1 MALIISTVI
10 WGQRFA
16 HSYYPEFLHENEQK
30 IMLDG
35 KYYSHDLMLEKALNF
50 IDENAQKPFFL
61 YFSPTI
67 PHADLDIMGEA
78 MTEYEGEFCETP
90 FGGSRDGYKSQQI
103 RVRRMRRWLLIWI
116 KVWV

>member
-1 MALIISTVI
+1 
-10 WGQRFA
+10 
-16 HSYYPEFLHENEQK
+16 
-30 IMLDG
+30 MLDG

-67 PHADLDIMGEA
+67 PHADLDIMGEV

-90 FGGSRDGYKSQQI
+90 LEEAKTVINRSKL
-103 RVRRMRRWLLIWI
+103 RVRHMRRWLLIWI

>member
-1 MALIISTVI
+1 
-10 WGQRFA
+10 
-16 HSYYPEFLHENEQK
+16 
-30 IMLDG
+30 MLDG

-90 FGGSRDGYKSQQI
+90 LEEAETVINRSKL

>member
-1 MALIISTVI
+1 MGNGRTGYGRYARQTWFDYFYGYL
-10 WGQRFA
+10 GQRFA

-61 YFSPTI
+61 YFHRPY
-67 PHADLDIMGEA
+67 P
-78 MTEYEGEFCETP
+78 
-90 FGGSRDGYKSQQI
+90 
-103 RVRRMRRWLLIWI
+103 MRILI
-116 KVWV
+116 